1 MTDQFSQFSPKDSY
15 SQSGSN
21 YSGSNWRAQQLPSE
35 AVKNSD
41 ELEYKLHPKEC
52 RFPLINKHFTVQ
64 INTKVELEFLSNVE
78 QNTPFDYK
86 KFGLSIPRQ
95 LMTLLNQYNIGD
107 GWSCNPQRGN
117 SVAAFSLLYFG
128 VGSLTP
134 TQYQLNRKAPL
145 VAIVEVDTFNGKEV
159 LSIAVR

>member
-1 MTDQFSQFSPKDSY
+1 MTDQSGQFSPNGNY
-15 SQSGSN
+15 SLSGSSH
-21 YSGSNWRAQQLPSE
+21 SGTDWRAEQVPSE
-35 AVKNSD
+35 PLQLSD
-41 ELEYKLHPKEC
+41 ELEYKSHPKEC
-52 RFPLINKHFTVQ
+52 KFDLINKHFTVQ

-86 KFGLSIPRQ
+86 KFGLSIPKQ

-134 TQYQLNRKAPL
+134 TQYQLNRKSPL

-159 LSIAVR
+159 LSLAVR